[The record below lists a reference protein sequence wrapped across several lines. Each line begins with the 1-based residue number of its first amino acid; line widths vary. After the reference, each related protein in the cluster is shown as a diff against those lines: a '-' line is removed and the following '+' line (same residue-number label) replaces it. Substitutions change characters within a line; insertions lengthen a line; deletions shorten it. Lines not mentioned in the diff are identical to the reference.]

1 MIGYYTARFGDIIV
15 LVVEEQDPTCSR
27 LNYFSFLFFLKYL
40 YNLYLN
46 VNIFLLYIKNHI

>member
-27 LNYFSFLFFLKYL
+27 LNYFSFFFFFFFG
-40 YNLYLN
+40 
-46 VNIFLLYIKNHI
+46 NIFITST

>member
-15 LVVEEQDPTCSR
+15 LVVEEQDPTCSH
-27 LNYFSFLFFLKYL
+27 LNYFSFFFFLKYL

>member
-27 LNYFSFLFFLKYL
+27 LNYFSFFFFFKYFFYL
-40 YNLYLN
+40 YFN
-46 VNIFLLYIKNHI
+46 VNIFLLFLKNHI

>member
-1 MIGYYTARFGDIIV
+1 MIVYYTARFGDIIV

-27 LNYFSFLFFLKYL
+27 LNYFSFLFFWKCL
-40 YNLYLN
+40 YNH

>member
-27 LNYFSFLFFLKYL
+27 LNYFSFFFFG
-40 YNLYLN
+40 N
-46 VNIFLLYIKNHI
+46 VFITTLIFSYYI